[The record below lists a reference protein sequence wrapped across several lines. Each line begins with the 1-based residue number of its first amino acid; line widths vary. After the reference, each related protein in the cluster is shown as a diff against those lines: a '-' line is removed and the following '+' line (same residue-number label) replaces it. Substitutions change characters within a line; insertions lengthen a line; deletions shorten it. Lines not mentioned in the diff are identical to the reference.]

1 MDLEAVLEQI
11 EEGKNLFIE
20 RAKEL
25 LEQQEAFNKRVTV
38 ALNLSELGNSST
50 DKDGND
56 DILKINF
63 GGRNMDI
70 KRSILTRAIS
80 VGIYFHVYL
89 KGDGTDFMLGIEK
102 EESTWT

>member
-1 MDLEAVLEQI
+1 MNLEVVLQKI
-11 EEGKNLFIE
+11 EEGKGLFIE
-20 RAKEL
+20 KAKEL
-25 LEQQEAFNKRVTV
+25 SEQQEAFNKRVTV

-70 KRSILTRAIS
+70 KRSILTRAIL

-89 KGDGTDFMLGIEK
+89 KSGTDFMLGIEK